1 MNSFVKSKS
10 GQTFRRGTSCQQPGR
25 LRAAETKK
33 GDIMLQRNAFR
44 LLALLAVL
52 FCGATTL
59 PTDAVAQQAGAV
71 PGDALGLNSDS
82 DLWRFV
88 RTGNAG
94 STQMKNELAAVMI
107 QSEGDNWRAMRNG
120 PIATFGAAGLVIILF
135 VLGLFYMIRGR
146 IRIDSGPS
154 GDTILRFAT
163 IDRFAHWLMAGSFVI
178 LGITGL
184 NMLYGR
190 YVLLPVIGK
199 DAFAALTAAG
209 KYAHNFLAFAFMVGL
224 ALSFFLWVRHN
235 IPNKVDWQWIKM
247 GGGIVK
253 KGVHPPA
260 RKFNAG
266 QKIIFWA
273 VMIGGL
279 SVSMS
284 GIALMFPFQTTMFA
298 DTFALLNMLGFNLP
312 TDFTPLQEQQL
323 NSLWHGLVSLALIVM
338 IMAHIYIG
346 SVGMEGALDAM
357 NSGHVDRN
365 WAKEHHSLWVEEED
379 QKAAK
384 PAE

>member
-1 MNSFVKSKS
+1 MMQ
-10 GQTFRRGTSCQQPGR
+10 G
-25 LRAAETKK
+25 
-33 GDIMLQRNAFR
+33 NAFR
-44 LLALLAVL
+44 ILALLAVL
-52 FCGATTL
+52 ICGATSL
-59 PTDAVAQQAGAV
+59 PADAVAQQSGSV
-71 PGDALGLNSDS
+71 PGDSLGLSSDS

-94 STQMKNELAAVMI
+94 STQIKNELSAVMI

-120 PIATFGAAGLVIILF
+120 PIVAFGGIGLIIIIF
-135 VLGLFYMIRGR
+135 TLGLFYMVRGK
-146 IRIDSGPS
+146 IKIDSGPS
-154 GDTILRFAT
+154 GETILRFAT

-178 LGITGL
+178 LAITGL

-199 DAFAALTAAG
+199 DAFAALTGAG
-209 KYAHNFLAFAFMVGL
+209 KYGHNFLAFAFMAGL
-224 ALSFFLWVRHN
+224 ALSFILWVRHN
-235 IPNKVDWQWIKM
+235 IPNKVDLQWIKM

-260 RKFNAG
+260 KKFNAG
-266 QKIIFWA
+266 QKVIFWA

-298 DTFALLNMLGFNLP
+298 DTFALLNNLGFSLS
-312 TDFTPLQEQQL
+312 TDFTALQEQQL
-323 NSLWHGLVSLALIVM
+323 NQLWHGLVSLALIVM

-357 NSGHVDRN
+357 NSGRVDRN

>member
-1 MNSFVKSKS
+1 M
-10 GQTFRRGTSCQQPGR
+10 
-25 LRAAETKK
+25 
-33 GDIMLQRNAFR
+33 
-44 LLALLAVL
+44 ALLAP
-52 FCGATTL
+52 A
-59 PTDAVAQQAGAV
+59 AIAQQSGEV
-71 PGDALGLNSDS
+71 PGQALGINSDA

-94 STQMKNELAAVMI
+94 SVSMKDELGAVMI
-107 QSEGDNWRAMRNG
+107 QSEGDNWRALRNG
-120 PIATFGAAGLVIILF
+120 PISNIGAFAMFIMLF
-135 VLGLFYMIRGR
+135 VLTMFYMVRGK
-146 IRIDSGPS
+146 IRIEKGPS
-154 GDTILRFAT
+154 GKTILRFGS
-163 IDRFAHWLMAGSFVI
+163 IDRFAHWLMAGSFVV
-178 LGITGL
+178 LGLTGL

-209 KYAHNFLAFAFMVGL
+209 KYAHNFLAFAFMAGL
-224 ALSFFLWVRHN
+224 ALSFLLWVRHN

-260 RKFNAG
+260 KKFNAG

-284 GIALMFPFQTTMFA
+284 GIALMFPFQTTMFG
-298 DTFALLNMLGFNLP
+298 DTFALLNGLGFGLP

-323 NSLWHGLVSLALIVM
+323 NQLWHGFVSLVLIVM